1 MLFHDQIRRL
11 KMKKFSIFLLI
22 VVILASCTGG
32 KDSYT
37 INGTINGVDSGMVFL
52 QKFDVDQWVKIDS
65 TQLVKGEFTF
75 KGKTLL
81 PEMWYLSMKEKQ
93 VFVPLFIEN
102 SKINLEIFA
111 DSVDKVNIS
120 GSVSHD
126 IYKQYQ
132 AMNKSLNDKIEEIY
146 KEWKKAKE
154 SKDSAAMKMTDSIS
168 TELDKQMKQN
178 LIDFVKANNKTA
190 VASYLI
196 IRNAWQFDLPE
207 LESMVNTLD
216 TSLNSSIYTQS
227 LKNRVTL
234 LKSVDIGQP
243 APDFTLSDTTGN
255 PFGLSDIKGGYL
267 LVDFWASWCSP
278 CRAENPNIVKV
289 FKAYNNKGF
298 NILGVSFD
306 TNRDKWIQAIKD
318 DNLTWHHVS
327 DLKGWGNAAG
337 KLYGIMSIPANV
349 LLDPDRKIIAHN
361 LKGEELM
368 KRLEELLGQAIA
380 QKKVKGKPA
389 K

>member
-1 MLFHDQIRRL
+1 
-11 KMKKFSIFLLI
+11 MKKFSIFLLI

-52 QKFDVDQWVKIDS
+52 QKFDVDQRVKIDS

>member
-1 MLFHDQIRRL
+1 
-11 KMKKFSIFLLI
+11 MKKFSIFLLI

>member
-1 MLFHDQIRRL
+1 
-11 KMKKFSIFLLI
+11 MKKFSIYLI
-22 VVILASCTGG
+22 VAVILASCAGER
-32 KDSYT
+32 DRYT
-37 INGTINGVDSGMVFL
+37 INGTIKGIDSGMVFL

-65 TQLVKGEFTF
+65 TQLDKGKFIF
-75 KGKTLL
+75 KGKIAL

-93 VFVPLFIEN
+93 VFVPLFVEN
-102 SKINLEIFA
+102 AKINIEIFA
-111 DSVDKVNIS
+111 DSVDKVNID

-132 AMNKSLNDKIEEIY
+132 AMNKALNAKIEETY

-154 SKDSAAMKMTDSIS
+154 NKDSVTMKKTDSIS

-178 LIDFVKANNKTA
+178 LTDFVKANNKSV
-190 VASYLI
+190 VASYLVM
-196 IRNAWQFDLPE
+196 RNAWQFDLPE
-207 LESMVNTLD
+207 LEALVNGLD
-216 TSLNSSIYTQS
+216 TNLNTSLYTQS
-227 LKNRVTL
+227 LKKRVTI
-234 LKSVDIGQP
+234 LKTVDIGQT

-255 PFGLSDIKGGYL
+255 PFTLSDLKGGYL
-267 LVDFWASWCSP
+267 LIDFWASWCSP
-278 CRAENPNIVKV
+278 CRAENPNVVKT
-289 FKAYNNKGF
+289 FQAYNNKGF

-306 TNRDKWIQAIKD
+306 TNHDKWIQAIRD
-318 DNLTWHHVS
+318 DKLTWAHAS
-327 DLKGWGNAAG
+327 DLKGWGNEAG

-368 KRLEELLGQAIA
+368 KKLEELLGPAIA
-380 QKKVKGKPA
+380 PKKTKGKTA